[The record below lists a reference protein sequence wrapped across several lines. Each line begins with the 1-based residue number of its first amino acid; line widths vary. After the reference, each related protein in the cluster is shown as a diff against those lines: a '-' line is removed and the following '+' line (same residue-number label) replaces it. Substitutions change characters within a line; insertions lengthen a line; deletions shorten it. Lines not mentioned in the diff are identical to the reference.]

1 VALKFQSLPRPYK
14 DLKKEMVDKVNNGD
28 FLLGELVEQ
37 KSYERFILT
46 SENKVIKKSFTIHA
60 RRIPPKEI
68 RIKLFE
74 KHKTQGNVFIFLSVY
89 VWVLLYLTIK
99 TLSHTDEP

>member
-1 VALKFQSLPRPYK
+1 
-14 DLKKEMVDKVNNGD
+14 MNKVNNGE
-28 FLLGELVEQ
+28 FLLGELVEP

-46 SENKVIKKSFTIHA
+46 SDNKVIKKSFTIHA
-60 RRIPPKEI
+60 RRIPLKEI

-89 VWVLLYLTIK
+89 VWVNVWVLLYLTKKPLVILMSPDRAK
-99 TLSHTDEP
+99 QTSNI